1 MPMPRPHAVMAVR
14 VLLSLMLCTLG
25 VTFTFLQVP
34 AQPGPSAEL
43 LQERVSHLAANNAE
57 LARQIAELQRQS
69 ADVQQRIAYVSGG
82 VAALGAALVMLE
94 AYVLLS
100 GRRFKTARADKE

>member
-1 MPMPRPHAVMAVR
+1 MPMPRPRAVMAVR
-14 VLLSLMLCTLG
+14 VLLSMLLLTLG
-25 VTFTFLQVP
+25 VTFTFIQVP

-43 LQERVSHLAANNAE
+43 LQERISHLAANNVE
-57 LARQIAELQRQS
+57 LARQIAELQRDSTQTR
-69 ADVQQRIAYVSGG
+69 QQIAYVSGG

-100 GRRFKTARADKE
+100 GRRFKTTRSAEE